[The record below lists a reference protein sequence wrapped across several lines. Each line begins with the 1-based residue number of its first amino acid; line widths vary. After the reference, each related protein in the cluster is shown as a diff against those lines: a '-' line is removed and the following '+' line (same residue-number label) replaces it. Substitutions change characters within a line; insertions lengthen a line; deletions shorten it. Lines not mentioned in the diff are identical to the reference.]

1 MPVRVTAFLLAA
13 LLVLWGCKGERGSE
27 AKPAPPGKSKPPYVQ
42 LSPLAIKEAGLEF
55 ETVQT
60 QPHRAM
66 LRVPGVVKAD
76 ETRLVDVS
84 SLVPGRV
91 IEVIVVVGDR
101 VRPGQILARVD
112 STELGLAQSEY
123 LKAQALWASPSARP
137 SGPSNRSGRRGSEPA
152 STSARSAR

>member
-13 LLVLWGCKGERGSE
+13 LPVLGGCKGERGSE
-27 AKPAPPGKSKPPYVQ
+27 AKPAPPGKSRPPFVR

-60 QPHRAM
+60 HPHRAM

-91 IEVIVVVGDR
+91 IEVIDVVGDR
-101 VRPGQILARVD
+101 VRPGQILARMD
-112 STELGLAQSEY
+112 GTELGLAQSEY
-123 LKAQALWASPSARP
+123 LKAQARLAVAERALHPSDP
-137 SGPSNRSGRRGSEPA
+137 LFQPNGS
-152 STSARSAR
+152 